1 MKRLLC
7 ASLAVVA
14 AVVFCAGVYAANQE
28 KSVVRHVVMFK
39 FKEGTAPEKI
49 KEIEQKFAELP
60 TKLDIIKDFE
70 WGTNIS
76 PEKLNKGFTHCFV
89 VTFADEAGRDA
100 YLPSKPHQDFVAILG
115 PVLEEAMV
123 IDYKARK

>member
-1 MKRLLC
+1 MKKVMC

-14 AVVFCAGVYAANQE
+14 AVVFCAGVYAVNQE
-28 KSVVRHVVMFK
+28 DSMVRHVVMFK
-39 FKEGTAPEKI
+39 FKEGTAPETI

-60 TKLDIIKDFE
+60 AKLDVIKDFE

-76 PEKLNKGFTHCFV
+76 PEKLDKGFTHCFV

-115 PVLEEAMV
+115 PALEEAMV
-123 IDYKARK
+123 IDYKAQK